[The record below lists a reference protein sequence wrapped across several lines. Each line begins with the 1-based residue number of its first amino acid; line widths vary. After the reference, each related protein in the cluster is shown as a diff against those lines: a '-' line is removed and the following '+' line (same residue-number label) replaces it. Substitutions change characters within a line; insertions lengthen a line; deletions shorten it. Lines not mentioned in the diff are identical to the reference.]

1 MKTLITAVATV
12 LLTLP
17 LSALAAD
24 APAAAGKMGY
34 VDLQKAIQ
42 ETSTGKK
49 AKKDLEGEFNKKK
62 KELEKKEADLKK
74 MSEDF
79 EKKSMV
85 LSDEL
90 KMQKQGELQQEM
102 LKYRELVGKS
112 QMEIQKRER
121 ELTMPIVEKLH
132 AIIGEIAKKEGYQFV
147 LEKNEQSV
155 LYADKDADLTDRV
168 LKEYEKTAKK

>member
-1 MKTLITAVATV
+1 MKRLTTV
-12 LLTLP
+12 IMMIFCAFS
-17 LSALAAD
+17 LSAMAAD
-24 APAAAGKMGY
+24 APAPTKMGY

-49 AKKDLEGEFNKKK
+49 AKKDLETEFNKKK

-132 AIIGEIAKKEGYQFV
+132 SIISDIAKKEGYAFV

-155 LYADKDADLTDRV
+155 LYADKSLDLTDRI
-168 LKEYEKTAKK
+168 LKEYEKSAKK

>member
-1 MKTLITAVATV
+1 
-12 LLTLP
+12 
-17 LSALAAD
+17 
-24 APAAAGKMGY
+24 
-34 VDLQKAIQ
+34 
-42 ETSTGKK
+42 
-49 AKKDLEGEFNKKK
+49 
-62 KELEKKEADLKK
+62 

-102 LKYRELVGKS
+102 MKYRELVGKS

-132 AIIGEIAKKEGYQFV
+132 SIIEDIAKKDGYSFV

-155 LYADKDADLTDRV
+155 LYADKQMDLTDRV
-168 LKEYEKTAKK
+168 LKEYEKSAKK

>member
-1 MKTLITAVATV
+1 MKTLIVTTILCAFSFGAM
-12 LLTLP
+12 
-17 LSALAAD
+17 AAD
-24 APAAAGKMGY
+24 APSKMGY

-49 AKKDLEGEFNKKK
+49 AKKDLETEFNKKK
-62 KELEKKEADLKK
+62 KELEKTEADLKK
-74 MSEDF
+74 KSEDY

-90 KMQKQGELQQEM
+90 KMQKQGELQQDM
-102 LKYRELVGKS
+102 LKYRDLVGKS

-132 AIIGEIAKKEGYQFV
+132 AIISDIAKKEGYVFV

-155 LYADKDADLTDRV
+155 LYADKSTDLTDRV

>member
-1 MKTLITAVATV
+1 MKTLIATLATV
-12 LLTLP
+12 LLALP
-17 LSALAAD
+17 LSVMAAD
-24 APAAAGKMGY
+24 APKFGY

-90 KMQKQGELQQEM
+90 KAQKQGELQQEM
-102 LKYRELVGKS
+102 MKYRELVGKS

-132 AIIGEIAKKEGYQFV
+132 SILEEIGKKDGYAFI

-155 LYADKDADLTDRV
+155 LFADKQLDLTDRV

>member
-1 MKTLITAVATV
+1 MKTMLVTTILCAFSF
-12 LLTLP
+12 
-17 LSALAAD
+17 SAMAAD
-24 APAAAGKMGY
+24 APSKFGY
-34 VDLQKAIQ
+34 MDLQKAIQ

-49 AKKDLEGEFNKKK
+49 AKKDLETEFNKKK

-121 ELTMPIVEKLH
+121 ELTMPIVEKLQSIV
-132 AIIGEIAKKEGYQFV
+132 ADIGKKEGYAFV
-147 LEKNEQSV
+147 FEKNEQSV
-155 LYADKDADLTDRV
+155 LYADKSTDLTDRV
-168 LKEYEKTAKK
+168 LKEFEKTAKK

>member
-1 MKTLITAVATV
+1 MTIRTITAA
-12 LLTLP
+12 LLLALP
-17 LSALAAD
+17 LGAMAAD
-24 APAAAGKMGY
+24 TPAPAKMGY

-49 AKKDLEGEFNKKK
+49 AKKDLEAEFNKKK

-85 LSDEL
+85 LSDEI
-90 KMQKQGELQQEM
+90 KAQKQGELQQEM
-102 LKYRELVGKS
+102 MKYRELVGKS

-132 AIIGEIAKKEGYQFV
+132 AIMADIGKKDSYAFIF
-147 LEKNEQSV
+147 EKNEQSV
-155 LYADKDADLTDRV
+155 LYADKQLDLTERI
-168 LKEYEKTAKK
+168 LKEFEKSAKK